1 MDTIFK
7 KKLEEIINNPK
18 LEIQDMRNEFHK
30 MVSQWDFQNTILKK
44 PKKIEELAFEGK
56 ELWGSDSHKIE
67 TIKTG
72 FKDLDMS
79 LQGLNFGELVV
90 IGGRPSMGKTQF
102 IAQLALQISVSHPV
116 LFFSFD
122 ESEYAMTCRFVS
134 SLYGIATN
142 QLITN
147 EMSDETRK
155 KLLRVDEEMQ
165 KYQLFLNDDYSC
177 SLAAFQNYCQTQIK
191 EQGIKIIMI
200 DNLQKV
206 SNNNL
211 SNYKEKEIGNWVR
224 ALKKMAHEQQ
234 VCVIIT
240 SQLSR
245 AVEGRPGFKI
255 PQLSDLSDS
264 GSIEQEADKVLLMYR
279 PEFYKIDENED
290 FIFTAGLVEMILA
303 KNKNGDLAKTY
314 LMVNYNFTQFRNFKE
329 NSSEFEFSQERINE
343 IDTNDFPFLK

>member
-1 MDTIFK
+1 MDAIFI
-7 KKLEEIINNPK
+7 KKLQEIINNPQVD
-18 LEIQDMRNEFHK
+18 IQEMRTECNK
-30 MVSQWDFQNTILKK
+30 MVNQWNFQNTTLKR
-44 PKKIEELAFEGK
+44 PKTIEDLAYEGR
-56 ELWGSDSHKIE
+56 ELWLGNSYEIE

-72 FKDLDMS
+72 FEELDKS
-79 LQGLNFGELVV
+79 LQGLNAGELVV

-102 IAQLALQISVSHPV
+102 IGQLALQISVSYPV

-134 SLYGIATN
+134 SRYGIATN
-142 QLITN
+142 QLINN
-147 EMSDETRK
+147 EMNIETRK
-155 KLLRVDEEMQ
+155 KLLRVNEEMQ
-165 KYQLFLNDDYSC
+165 KHQIFLNDEYSG
-177 SLAAFQNYCQTQIK
+177 SLAAFQNYCLEQIK
-191 EQGIKIIMI
+191 EQNIKVIMI

-279 PEFYKIDENED
+279 PEFYKIEENED
-290 FIFTAGLVEMILA
+290 GIFTAGLVEMILA
-303 KNKNGDLAKTY
+303 KNKNGRRNKTY
-314 LMVNYNFTQFRNFKE
+314 LMVNNNFTQFRNFKE
-329 NSSEFEFSQERINE
+329 NKDEFDFSPTRINE
-343 IDTNDFPFLK
+343 IEDTDIPF